1 MELAATA
8 RWLMAPTKTTAMIQ
22 TLTRSKTS
30 RSRSRRAERWQ
41 AVGFVAAGG
50 LLGSAARTVIATG
63 MKVPEGELPIGTLLI
78 NLVGSFLLGLFLA
91 RREKAVT
98 WRWSLQFWGIGL
110 LGSFTTFSA
119 FSVEALRLFS
129 LGDTVNATKY
139 VAVSVVGGLACVIA
153 GERIGERT

>member
-1 MELAATA
+1 
-8 RWLMAPTKTTAMIQ
+8 
-22 TLTRSKTS
+22 
-30 RSRSRRAERWQ
+30 
-41 AVGFVAAGG
+41 VGFVAAGG